1 MNKILKTIAL
11 TLLLISMI
19 TGIMQITCA
28 ASLSPQWTVLTAEQK
43 KFLLE
48 AFNINENE
56 QKTLWEPMPDNIK
69 QFIIDSIWKS
79 MTPEKQQQVLIYA
92 HIDKPFSKESDEAS
106 KIPAPKWN
114 SLSARQQG
122 ILIQAFNFDDT
133 QLAVWSNLPVE
144 IKQVYIDAA
153 WPYIDVKKKHQVLS
167 ATENKEPYPTPT
179 PGTYSYPSSTPTP
192 GTYSYP
198 SSTPTSGTY
207 SYPSS
212 SEAAPKWNTMNASQ
226 QQALMM
232 VMNFDSTQT
241 MIWTYLTPEM
251 KQMFVD
257 YIWQYFNEDIK
268 TEIMAGNSQKIQVIM
283 AEQAK
288 NSIVP
293 PQWSTLDA
301 EKQQKLVVLMKLDPT
316 LWNFLPVEMKQ
327 GFINTIWK
335 FIPPQK
341 QKEIMNEVD

>member
-11 TLLLISMI
+11 TVLLISMI

-43 KFLLE
+43 RFLLE

-56 QKTLWEPMPDNIK
+56 QKTLWDPMPENIK

-106 KIPAPKWN
+106 KMPAPKWN
-114 SLSARQQG
+114 SLTARQQG

-133 QLAVWSNLPVE
+133 QIAVWSNLPVE

-153 WPYIDVKKKHQVLS
+153 WPYIDIQKKHQVLS
-167 ATENKEPYPTPT
+167 ATGNKEPYASPT
-179 PGTYSYPSSTPTP
+179 PGTSAYPSSTPVP
-192 GTYSYP
+192 GTY
-198 SSTPTSGTY
+198 
-207 SYPSS
+207 YPSS
-212 SEAAPKWNTMNASQ
+212 SEPAPKWNTMNASQ

-268 TEIMAGNSQKIQVIM
+268 TEIMAGNTQKIQVIM

-288 NSIVP
+288 ISTVP
-293 PQWSTLDA
+293 PQWNTLDA

-341 QKEIMNEVD
+341 QKEIMEEVD

>member
-1 MNKILKTIAL
+1 MKKLFKTIAFMV
-11 TLLLISMI
+11 LLISII
-19 TGIMQITCA
+19 TGTMQITFA
-28 ASLSPQWTVLTAEQK
+28 ASLPPQWTVLTTEQK

-48 AFNINENE
+48 AFNIDENE
-56 QKTLWEPMPDNIK
+56 QKTLWDPMPENIK

-79 MTPEKQQQVLIYA
+79 MAPEKQQQVLIYA
-92 HIDKPFSKESDEAS
+92 HIDKPFSKDSDTAS
-106 KIPAPKWN
+106 NIPAPKWN
-114 SLSARQQG
+114 ALSARQQG

-133 QLAVWSNLPVE
+133 QIAVWSNLPVE
-144 IKQVYIDAA
+144 IKQIYVDAA
-153 WPYIDVKKKHQVLS
+153 WPYIATEKKHQVMS
-167 ATENKEPYPTPT
+167 ATGNNKEPSATPTPGAYYPSATPTPGAYSYPSPT
-179 PGTYSYPSSTPTP
+179 PGTYSTSS
-192 GTYSYP
+192 G
-198 SSTPTSGTY
+198 GI
-207 SYPSS
+207 
-212 SEAAPKWNTMNASQ
+212 APKWASLNAGQ

-257 YIWQYFNEDIK
+257 YIWQYFTEDIK
-268 TEIMAGNSQKIQVIM
+268 TEIMAGNTQKIQVIM

-288 NSIVP
+288 NSMVP
-293 PQWSTLDA
+293 PQWNTLDP
-301 EKQQKLVVLMKLDPT
+301 ENQQKLVVLMKLDPT

-341 QKEIMNEVD
+341 QKEIMDEVD